1 MTHNAP
7 ILLQFPPFWQGVEE
21 QGLIC
26 ILQFGPVNPNGH
38 KQVYDNKLLWE
49 QVPPFKQGKD
59 IQ

>member
-1 MTHNAP
+1 
-7 ILLQFPPFWQGVEE
+7 LQFPPFWQGVEE